1 MCNIVK
7 RYRLIKDVNAE
18 VHMKV
23 AQTQK
28 AANTTIRCQLTSETG
43 TTFLYQT
50 ASPTALSAAW
60 SDTVR

>member
-7 RYRLIKDVNAE
+7 RYRLVKDANAE

-28 AANTTIRCQLTSETG
+28 AADTTIRASSHLKQALHFNIKQHHPQHFLQHGLT
-43 TTFLYQT
+43 
-50 ASPTALSAAW
+50 
-60 SDTVR
+60 